1 MAATVFLVRHAA
13 HDRVDRVLCGRMPSV
28 GLGDAGRR
36 QAEALARRFAADG
49 GGADAVWTSP
59 LERARETAEPIAARL
74 GLRAHGSD
82 ALCEIDFGEWTGQA
96 FDALGDDPRW
106 RRWNEARA
114 DERPPGGESMVEA
127 QARALGEVERARAT
141 HPDGR
146 VVLVSH
152 GDVIKAVLAG
162 VLGLSLGAHARFEI
176 SPGSVSALAVWPGGA
191 KVLSMN
197 EAVAAGPP

>member
-13 HDRVDRVLCGRMPSV
+13 HDRVDRVLCGRMPGV
-28 GLGDAGRR
+28 GLGEAGRR
-36 QAEALARRFAADG
+36 QAEALARRFAG
-49 GGADAVWTSP
+49 GGVDAVWTSP
-59 LERARETAEPIAARL
+59 LQRARETAEPIAARL
-74 GLRAHGSD
+74 GLSARASD
-82 ALCEIDFGEWTGQA
+82 ALCEIHFGAWTGQA
-96 FDALGDDPRW
+96 FDALRDDPRW

-114 DERPPGGESMVEA
+114 SGRPPGGEAMAEA
-127 QARALGEVERARAT
+127 QARAAGEVERARAE

-162 VLGLSLGAHARFEI
+162 VLGLSLDAHARFEI
-176 SPGSVSALAVWPGGA
+176 SPGSVSALAVWPGGG

-197 EAVAAGPP
+197 EAAASP